1 VQAQVAQVT
10 AEIERQ
16 KARALQV
23 KRQLEADVV
32 QVAEAGRRA
41 AEEEARGFAAR
52 LIERGKAEA
61 AALKSVFEAYTV
73 AGEGAR
79 EVLALQQVI
88 PLVSQV
94 AGAGQTLKVRKVTV
108 LPADGPSGG
117 SFAKS
122 AINATEQI
130 RAATGV
136 DLAAVARRLE
146 ATPAKP

>member
-1 VQAQVAQVT
+1 M
-10 AEIERQ
+10 
-16 KARALQV
+16 
-23 KRQLEADVV
+23 
-32 QVAEAGRRA
+32 
-41 AEEEARGFAAR
+41 
-52 LIERGKAEA
+52 
-61 AALKSVFEAYTV
+61 FEAYAV

-108 LPADGPSGG
+108 LPADGPNSGG
-117 SFAKS
+117 FAKS

-146 ATPAKP
+146 GTPAKP